1 MTYLRTFAAITLAA
15 ISFSTTATADALQGV
30 RSERIAVVATEKIEP
45 DEPLPGILTTDIING
60 VRIVADTVAD
70 RDRIASAIQRFES
83 AGWPLTNLE
92 VRVSGEEGCGGNAG
106 TRSVTNGHDL
116 VELCTNTQFVLLHE
130 LGHVWS
136 SRYLDSERRAAWLEL
151 RGLTSWSDADYSD
164 RGTEQAAIIIAFGL
178 LDTWHTPMAIAPNDR
193 ESLIEGFTWLF
204 GMEPLHMAR
213 TMEQGA
219 SSARTVRSELGIPST
234 RSVRIPS

>member
-1 MTYLRTFAAITLAA
+1 MTYLRTFAAITMAA
-15 ISFSTTATADALQGV
+15 ISFSISATVDALQDA
-30 RSERIAVVATEKIEP
+30 RSERIAVVATEEVVP
-45 DEPLPGILTTDIING
+45 DEPLPGLLSSGIING
-60 VRIVADTVAD
+60 VRIVADTDAD
-70 RDRIASAIQRFES
+70 RDRIASAIQTFES

-92 VRVSGEEGCGGNAG
+92 VRVGGDDGCGGNAG

-116 VELCTNTQFVLLHE
+116 VELCTDTQFVLLHE

-178 LDTWHTPMAIAPNDR
+178 FDTWYTPMAIAPNDR
-193 ESLIEGFTWLF
+193 DSLIEGFTWLF
-204 GMEPLHMAR
+204 GMEPLHMAG
-213 TMEQGA
+213 TTVEGA
-219 SSARTVRSELGIPST
+219 SSLGARSATTGVPST
-234 RSVRIPS
+234 GRVRIPS

>member
-1 MTYLRTFAAITLAA
+1 MNYVRTFAAITLAA
-15 ISFSTTATADALQGV
+15 ISFPTSATAGAPHGAG
-30 RSERIAVVATEKIEP
+30 SGPIAVVAAVEIEP
-45 DEPLPGILTTDIING
+45 DEPLPGFPGSDIING

-70 RDRIASAIQRFES
+70 RDRIASAIQTFES

-92 VRVSGEEGCGGNAG
+92 IRVGGGDGCGGNAG
-106 TRSVTNGHDL
+106 TRSIANGHDL
-116 VELCTNTQFVLLHE
+116 VELCTDTQFVLLHE

-178 LDTWHTPMAIAPNDR
+178 LDTWYTPMAIAPNDR
-193 ESLIEGFTWLF
+193 DSLIEGFTWLF
-204 GMEPLHMAR
+204 GMEPLHMAGN
-213 TMEQGA
+213 TAQGA
-219 SSARTVRSELGIPST
+219 SSPGTVRTATSVPST
-234 RSVRIPS
+234 GRVRIPS